1 MCLCR
6 IFKRI
11 WRSKSTQKIKWN
23 HTWNFKGTVF
33 IKDHGSPDESPG
45 PSESSGLCPS
55 SGENGEKLN
64 VEYSKQM
71 KELLSKPKKKKE
83 TKKDFL
89 KDKVDKDLIDSD
101 DEETND
107 TNDSENNIAE
117 ISDRLVIA
125 QPNQGSTDR
134 QIQDFPNSF
143 SSGPVLS
150 EIL

>member
-1 MCLCR
+1 MV
-6 IFKRI
+6 
-11 WRSKSTQKIKWN
+11 ST
-23 HTWNFKGTVF
+23 
-33 IKDHGSPDESPG
+33 
-45 PSESSGLCPS
+45 SGFATLCPS

-117 ISDRLVIA
+117 ISDRLVTA
-125 QPNQGSTDR
+125 HHDQESTDR
-134 QIQDFPNSF
+134 QIQDFPNSI
-143 SSGPVLS
+143 SSGPVRS